1 MATTSTMISNLTS
14 FFIIFDSLLLACDE
28 EDESYVGVASAA
40 GIHGQMPCITLAVAD
55 AGGGGGEVD
64 ALKKLLHMPGRLGK
78 LGTRMHTLGL
88 NPMKAELQDII
99 SEVDTDGSGI
109 IDFYKSGLRGGGD
122 NYIVDV
128 GSVFNAR

>member
-1 MATTSTMISNLTS
+1 MGCGPASLAAGPAWQLTVSEHS
-14 FFIIFDSLLLACDE
+14 FFPSSIHKDAATKDVE
-28 EDESYVGVASAA
+28 YTYVGVASAA

-109 IDFYKSGLRGGGD
+109 IDFYKFLD
-122 NYIVDV
+122 LI
-128 GSVFNAR
+128 AH